1 MIVGPGD
8 IVVGDEDGVV
18 AFPIDGAAALLAA
31 VRAQEVREAEI
42 MQSIREN
49 RYQGAYVQASGGS
62 H

>member
-1 MIVGPGD
+1 MVVGPGD

-18 AFPIDGAAALLAA
+18 AFPIDGASALLAA
-31 VRAQEVREAEI
+31 VREQEAREAEI

-49 RYQGAYVQASGGS
+49 RYQGAYARAASAG